1 MVEEKSYVD
10 VNVFIYWLTADSK
23 FGETALRWIEK
34 VEDSPRNYVTSS
46 LTLWE
51 ALVIIAGITGRNLRD
66 QDLSSRVIG
75 AITGTGISILDLRKE
90 DFVKALDY
98 QLQGMDMEDAIHL
111 CVAKRAGCGRIVS
124 NDRDFDRFIER
135 VF

>member
-1 MVEEKSYVD
+1 MVEERSYVD
-10 VNVFIYWLTADSK
+10 VNVFVYWLTADPR
-23 FGETALRWIEK
+23 FGETALRW
-34 VEDSPRNYVTSS
+34 VERVEESPRSYVTSA

-51 ALVIIAGITGRNLRD
+51 VLVIVAGITGRSLRD
-66 QDLSSRVIG
+66 RDLCSRVVG
-75 AITGTGISILDLRKE
+75 AIAETGISILELRRE
-90 DFVKALDY
+90 DFLRALDY

-111 CVAKRAGCGRIVS
+111 AAAVRAGCGRVIS